1 MTTDLNTT
9 ATADTNIE
17 NSQLLFDALQK
28 RFGEDGELN
37 VNEPMSL
44 HTTFK
49 VGGEADF
56 LIEPHDQNGIADAIK
71 IATSHCA
78 DWRVMGC
85 GSNILVA
92 DTGVRG
98 VVILLGDRF
107 SNIQVMGEE
116 IHAQAGAT
124 NKDVVDIACAASLG
138 GYEFA
143 SGIPGS
149 IGGAAIMNAGAYDG
163 EFKDVCTGVKCLT
176 PEGNI
181 VEVSAKDA
189 DWGYRHSM
197 MSERGYVVLEACLKL
212 SPTPREQ
219 IQAKMD
225 DLQERRESKQPLEMA
240 SAGSTFKRPEGYF
253 AGKLID
259 EAGMRGHTVGG
270 AQVSTKHCGFVVNTG
285 GASARD
291 VLGVIRDVQ
300 EAVKQNAGVELQTE
314 VRMWG
319 FE

>member
-1 MTTDLNTT
+1 MTTIKTT
-9 ATADTNIE
+9 SSDKSDKEETQSLKE
-17 NSQLLFDALQK
+17 ALQK
-28 RFGEDGELN
+28 RFGDEDELKI
-37 VNEPMSL
+37 NEPMSL

-49 VGGEADF
+49 VGGPADF
-56 LIEPHDQNGIADAIK
+56 LVEPSDEDGIADAIK
-71 IATSHCA
+71 IATEYGV

-98 VVILLGDRF
+98 IVILLGINF
-107 SNIQVMGEE
+107 SDILILEGEMRV
-116 IHAQAGAT
+116 QAGAT
-124 NKDVVDIACAASLG
+124 NKIVADVACLAGFS

-163 EFKDVCTGVKCLT
+163 EFKDVCFGVKCLT
-176 PEGNI
+176 PQGDI
-181 VEVSAKDA
+181 VEVNAEEA
-189 DWGYRHSM
+189 NWGYRSSM
-197 MSERGYVVLEACLKL
+197 MSERGYVILEAYLKFTRSRRSL
-212 SPTPREQ
+212 V
-219 IQAKMD
+219 QAKMN
-225 DLQERRESKQPLEMA
+225 DLKQRREAKQPLEMA

-270 AQVSTKHCGFVVNTG
+270 AQVSNKHCGFVVNTG
-285 GASARD
+285 DATAKD
-291 VLGVIRDVQ
+291 VLAVIRDVQ
-300 EAVKQNAGVELQTE
+300 DAVLQNAGVELQPE

-319 FE
+319 FDD